1 VPGGT
6 AATIE
11 CTNLTATPADATP
24 SAFDDISETFKDLE
38 PGTYT
43 CTVVVDP

>member
-1 VPGGT
+1 MQQCPPNV
-6 AATIE
+6 
-11 CTNLTATPADATP
+11 
-24 SAFDDISETFKDLE
+24 FDDISETFKDLE